1 MTALCG
7 ALFLFMLLTCSK
19 AQDLGLTSALSMA
32 EHLTND
38 QISGF
43 QDHRDLSGGGGER
56 TLITKELFTMLRALC
71 NLFKVFEH
79 DKDGYISTKEL
90 SHVMF
95 SMGEEVSEEKAVE
108 KIKEADLDGDGRVR
122 RDEFVVLMMPAV
134 MDFIRFIQ

>member
-1 MTALCG
+1 MGLCG
-7 ALFLFMLLTCSK
+7 TLFLFMLLTCSNS
-19 AQDLGLTSALSMA
+19 QDLGLTSALSMA
-32 EHLTND
+32 EHLTD
-38 QISGF
+38 EQISGF
-43 QDHRDLSGGGGER
+43 QDHRDLSRGDGER
-56 TLITKELFTMLRALC
+56 TLITKELFTMLRSLC
-71 NLFKVFEH
+71 KLFEH

-108 KIKEADLDGDGRVR
+108 KIREADLDGDGRVR